1 MYFLDEMALFSSIC
15 WSIFSIVIFIR
26 CEIIN
31 FCGKNKG
38 KYGVF
43 CLCVKKYR
51 ISVIFYYELLL
62 CYAYLCGNN
71 RLKAIKLNNMKTK
84 LLASMLV
91 FGAMNASAQLTVYHN
106 GNVNIGSEQPTS
118 NVSLSVGNV
127 AYRDTAYHVSLGLHN
142 PASGCYNIGGEGVAY
157 SPTMRNTGRAFGLR
171 GVAGNCTSGYNFGVL
186 GALQGSQEGAAIFGT
201 TSGKTLGL
209 SVDGR
214 YAGYFDGNVKITG
227 SLQGDVVNSADVNAK
242 NTQALRPI
250 NSALDGIASANPFM
264 YIVRT
269 QVPDIGAGMAPDST
283 TQTGTVAPTSD
294 PVVPFGKSYYALDV
308 NAVKQSFPA
317 LIIKDAK
324 GNEYV
329 NYTQLVPILVQAI
342 KELKTELDD
351 LKEAVASSGTRKVNA
366 ATNIATNTL
375 DEGWGSISQNTPNPF
390 TGQSTVRVS
399 VPDDASDAYVDIL
412 TLNGASV
419 KRIPV
424 SNGLSEVSLSSFDF
438 VPGTYLY
445 TLVVNGKVTETRR
458 MIVNR

>member
-1 MYFLDEMALFSSIC
+1 
-15 WSIFSIVIFIR
+15 
-26 CEIIN
+26 
-31 FCGKNKG
+31 
-38 KYGVF
+38 
-43 CLCVKKYR
+43 
-51 ISVIFYYELLL
+51 
-62 CYAYLCGNN
+62 
-71 RLKAIKLNNMKTK
+71 MKTK
-84 LLASMLV
+84 LLVSMLV
-91 FGAMNASAQLTVYHN
+91 IGAMNASAQLTVYHN

-127 AYRDTAYHVSLGLHN
+127 AYSDTTYHVSLGLHN

-157 SPTMRNTGRAFGLR
+157 SPTTRNTGRAFGLR

-186 GALQGSQEGAAIFGT
+186 GALQGSQAGAAIFGT

-209 SVDGR
+209 RVDER
-214 YAGYFDGNVKITG
+214 YAGYFDGNVKVTG
-227 SLQGDVVNSADVNAK
+227 SLQGNVVNSAEVNAK
-242 NTQALRPI
+242 STQTLRPI

-269 QVPDIGAGMAPDST
+269 QVPGIGTGVEPDSAT
-283 TQTGTVAPTSD
+283 LTGTVAPTSD
-294 PVVPFGKSYYALDV
+294 PVVSFGKSYYALDV

-317 LIIKDAK
+317 LIIKDAQ

-375 DEGWGSISQNTPNPF
+375 DEGRGSISQNTPNPF

-424 SNGLSEVSLSSFDF
+424 SNGLSEVSLSSFEF
-438 VPGTYLY
+438 APGTYLY
-445 TLVVNGKVTETRR
+445 TLVVNGKVSETRR

>member
-1 MYFLDEMALFSSIC
+1 
-15 WSIFSIVIFIR
+15 
-26 CEIIN
+26 
-31 FCGKNKG
+31 
-38 KYGVF
+38 
-43 CLCVKKYR
+43 
-51 ISVIFYYELLL
+51 
-62 CYAYLCGNN
+62 
-71 RLKAIKLNNMKTK
+71 
-84 LLASMLV
+84 MLV

-127 AYRDTAYHVSLGLHN
+127 AYSDTAYHASLGLHN

-157 SPTMRNTGRAFGLR
+157 SPTTRNTGRAFGLR

-186 GALQGSQEGAAIFGT
+186 GALQGSQAGAAIFGT

-214 YAGYFDGNVKITG
+214 YAGYFDGNVKVTG
-227 SLQGDVVNSADVNAK
+227 SLQGDVVNSADVYAK
-242 NTQALRPI
+242 NTQTLRPI

-269 QVPDIGAGMAPDST
+269 QVPGIGTGVVLDSA
-283 TQTGTVAPTSD
+283 TQTGTVAPISD
-294 PVVPFGKSYYALDV
+294 PVAPFGKSYYALDV

-399 VPDDASDAYVDIL
+399 VPDDASDAYIDIL

-438 VPGTYLY
+438 APGTYLY
-445 TLVVNGKVTETRR
+445 TLVVNGKVSETRR

>member
-1 MYFLDEMALFSSIC
+1 
-15 WSIFSIVIFIR
+15 
-26 CEIIN
+26 
-31 FCGKNKG
+31 
-38 KYGVF
+38 
-43 CLCVKKYR
+43 
-51 ISVIFYYELLL
+51 
-62 CYAYLCGNN
+62 
-71 RLKAIKLNNMKTK
+71 
-84 LLASMLV
+84 MLV
-91 FGAMNASAQLTVYHN
+91 IGAMNASAQLTVYHN

-127 AYRDTAYHVSLGLHN
+127 AYSDTAYHVSLGLHN
-142 PASGCYNIGGEGVAY
+142 PASGCYNIGGEGVVY

-214 YAGYFDGNVKITG
+214 YAGYFDGNVKVTG

-242 NTQALRPI
+242 NTQTLRPI

-269 QVPDIGAGMAPDST
+269 QVPDIGTGIVLDSA
-283 TQTGTVAPTSD
+283 TQTGTVAPISD
-294 PVVPFGKSYYALDV
+294 PVAPFGKSYYALDV

-317 LIIKDAK
+317 LIIKDAQ

-399 VPDDASDAYVDIL
+399 VPDDASDAYIDIL

-438 VPGTYLY
+438 APGTYLY
-445 TLVVNGKVTETRR
+445 TLVVNGKVSETRR
-458 MIVNR
+458 MVVSR

>member
-1 MYFLDEMALFSSIC
+1 
-15 WSIFSIVIFIR
+15 
-26 CEIIN
+26 
-31 FCGKNKG
+31 
-38 KYGVF
+38 
-43 CLCVKKYR
+43 
-51 ISVIFYYELLL
+51 
-62 CYAYLCGNN
+62 
-71 RLKAIKLNNMKTK
+71 
-84 LLASMLV
+84 MLV

-127 AYRDTAYHVSLGLHN
+127 AYSDTTYHVSLGLHN

-157 SPTMRNTGRAFGLR
+157 SPTTRNTGRAFGLR

-186 GALQGSQEGAAIFGT
+186 GALQGSQAGAAIFGT

-209 SVDGR
+209 RVDER
-214 YAGYFDGNVKITG
+214 YAGYFDGNVKVTG
-227 SLQGDVVNSADVNAK
+227 SLQGNVVNSAEVNAK
-242 NTQALRPI
+242 STQTLRPI

-269 QVPDIGAGMAPDST
+269 QVPGIGTGVVPDSAT
-283 TQTGTVAPTSD
+283 LTGTVAPTSD
-294 PVVPFGKSYYALDV
+294 PVVSFGKSYYALDV

-317 LIIKDAK
+317 LIIKDAQ

-342 KELKTELDD
+342 TELKTELDD

-375 DEGWGSISQNTPNPF
+375 DEGRGSISQNTPNPF

-399 VPDDASDAYVDIL
+399 VPDDASDAYIDIL

-424 SNGLSEVSLSSFDF
+424 SNGLSEVSLSSFEF
-438 VPGTYLY
+438 APGTYLY
-445 TLVVNGKVTETRR
+445 TLVVNGKVSETRR

>member
-1 MYFLDEMALFSSIC
+1 
-15 WSIFSIVIFIR
+15 
-26 CEIIN
+26 
-31 FCGKNKG
+31 
-38 KYGVF
+38 
-43 CLCVKKYR
+43 
-51 ISVIFYYELLL
+51 
-62 CYAYLCGNN
+62 
-71 RLKAIKLNNMKTK
+71 
-84 LLASMLV
+84 MLV

-127 AYRDTAYHVSLGLHN
+127 AYSDTAYHVSLGLHN

-157 SPTMRNTGRAFGLR
+157 SPTTRNTGRAFGLR

-186 GALQGSQEGAAIFGT
+186 GALQGSQAGAAIFGT

-209 SVDGR
+209 RVDER
-214 YAGYFDGNVKITG
+214 YAGYFDGNVKVTG
-227 SLQGDVVNSADVNAK
+227 SLQGNVVNSAEVNAK
-242 NTQALRPI
+242 STQTLRPI

-269 QVPDIGAGMAPDST
+269 QVPGIGTGVVPDSAT
-283 TQTGTVAPTSD
+283 LTGTVAPTSD
-294 PVVPFGKSYYALDV
+294 PVVSFGKSYYALDV

-317 LIIKDAK
+317 LIIKDAQ

-438 VPGTYLY
+438 APGTYLY
-445 TLVVNGKVTETRR
+445 TLVVNGKVSGTRR

>member
-1 MYFLDEMALFSSIC
+1 
-15 WSIFSIVIFIR
+15 
-26 CEIIN
+26 
-31 FCGKNKG
+31 
-38 KYGVF
+38 
-43 CLCVKKYR
+43 
-51 ISVIFYYELLL
+51 
-62 CYAYLCGNN
+62 
-71 RLKAIKLNNMKTK
+71 
-84 LLASMLV
+84 MLV

-127 AYRDTAYHVSLGLHN
+127 AYSDTTYHVSLGLHN

-157 SPTMRNTGRAFGLR
+157 SPTTRNTGRAFGLR

-186 GALQGSQEGAAIFGT
+186 GALQGSQAGAAIFGT

-209 SVDGR
+209 RVDER
-214 YAGYFDGNVKITG
+214 YAGYFDGNVKVTG
-227 SLQGDVVNSADVNAK
+227 SLQGNVVNSAEVNAK
-242 NTQALRPI
+242 NTQTLRPI

-264 YIVRT
+264 YIENA
-269 QVPDIGAGMAPDST
+269 QVPGSGIGSVPDS
-283 TQTGTVAPTSD
+283 TQTGTVAPISNPITS
-294 PVVPFGKSYYALDV
+294 FGKSYYALDV
-308 NAVKQSFPA
+308 NAVKQRFPA
-317 LIIKDAK
+317 LIIKDAQ

-342 KELKTELDD
+342 TELKTELDD

-375 DEGWGSISQNTPNPF
+375 DEGRGSISQNTPNPF

-438 VPGTYLY
+438 APGTYLY

>member
-1 MYFLDEMALFSSIC
+1 
-15 WSIFSIVIFIR
+15 
-26 CEIIN
+26 
-31 FCGKNKG
+31 
-38 KYGVF
+38 
-43 CLCVKKYR
+43 
-51 ISVIFYYELLL
+51 
-62 CYAYLCGNN
+62 
-71 RLKAIKLNNMKTK
+71 MKTK
-84 LLASMLV
+84 LLVSMLV

-127 AYRDTAYHVSLGLHN
+127 AYSDTTYHVSLGLHN

-157 SPTMRNTGRAFGLR
+157 SPTTRNTGRAFGLR

-186 GALQGSQEGAAIFGT
+186 GALQGSQAGAAVFGT

-209 SVDGR
+209 RVDGR
-214 YAGYFDGNVKITG
+214 YAGYFDGNVKVTG
-227 SLQGDVVNSADVNAK
+227 SLQGNVVNSAEVNAK
-242 NTQALRPI
+242 STQTLRPI

-269 QVPDIGAGMAPDST
+269 QVPGIGTGVVPDSAT
-283 TQTGTVAPTSD
+283 LTGTVAPTSD
-294 PVVPFGKSYYALDV
+294 PVVSFGKSYYALDV

-317 LIIKDAK
+317 LIIKDAQ

-351 LKEAVASSGTRKVNA
+351 LKETVASSGTRKVNA

-399 VPDDASDAYVDIL
+399 VPDDASDAYIDIL

-424 SNGLSEVSLSSFDF
+424 SNGLSEVSLSSFEF
-438 VPGTYLY
+438 APGTYLY
-445 TLVVNGKVTETRR
+445 TLVVNGKVSETRR

>member
-1 MYFLDEMALFSSIC
+1 
-15 WSIFSIVIFIR
+15 
-26 CEIIN
+26 
-31 FCGKNKG
+31 
-38 KYGVF
+38 
-43 CLCVKKYR
+43 
-51 ISVIFYYELLL
+51 
-62 CYAYLCGNN
+62 
-71 RLKAIKLNNMKTK
+71 
-84 LLASMLV
+84 MLV

-127 AYRDTAYHVSLGLHN
+127 AYSDTTYHVSLGLHN

-157 SPTMRNTGRAFGLR
+157 SPTTRNTGRAFGLR

-186 GALQGSQEGAAIFGT
+186 GALQGSQAGAAIFGT

-209 SVDGR
+209 RVDER
-214 YAGYFDGNVKITG
+214 YAGYFDGNVKVTG
-227 SLQGDVVNSADVNAK
+227 SLQGNVVNSAEVNAK
-242 NTQALRPI
+242 STQTLRPI

-269 QVPDIGAGMAPDST
+269 QVPDIGTGVVPDSAT
-283 TQTGTVAPTSD
+283 LTGTVAPTSD
-294 PVVPFGKSYYALDV
+294 PVVSFGKSYYALDV

-317 LIIKDAK
+317 LIIKDAQ

-351 LKEAVASSGTRKVNA
+351 LKETVASSGTRKVNA

-399 VPDDASDAYVDIL
+399 VPDDASDAYIDIL

-424 SNGLSEVSLSSFDF
+424 SNGLSEVSLSSFEF
-438 VPGTYLY
+438 APGTYLY
-445 TLVVNGKVTETRR
+445 TLVVNGKVSETRR

>member
-1 MYFLDEMALFSSIC
+1 
-15 WSIFSIVIFIR
+15 
-26 CEIIN
+26 
-31 FCGKNKG
+31 
-38 KYGVF
+38 
-43 CLCVKKYR
+43 
-51 ISVIFYYELLL
+51 
-62 CYAYLCGNN
+62 
-71 RLKAIKLNNMKTK
+71 MKTK

-127 AYRDTAYHVSLGLHN
+127 AYSDTAYHVSLGLHN

-157 SPTMRNTGRAFGLR
+157 SPTTRNTGRAFGLR

-214 YAGYFDGNVKITG
+214 YAGYFDGNVKVTG
-227 SLQGDVVNSADVNAK
+227 SLQGNVVNSADVNAK
-242 NTQALRPI
+242 NTQTLRPI

-294 PVVPFGKSYYALDV
+294 PFVPFGESYYVLDV

-351 LKEAVASSGTRKVNA
+351 LKETVASSGTRKVNA

-438 VPGTYLY
+438 APGTYLY
-445 TLVVNGKVTETRR
+445 TLVVNGKVSETRR

>member
-1 MYFLDEMALFSSIC
+1 
-15 WSIFSIVIFIR
+15 
-26 CEIIN
+26 
-31 FCGKNKG
+31 
-38 KYGVF
+38 
-43 CLCVKKYR
+43 
-51 ISVIFYYELLL
+51 
-62 CYAYLCGNN
+62 
-71 RLKAIKLNNMKTK
+71 
-84 LLASMLV
+84 MLV
-91 FGAMNASAQLTVYHN
+91 IGAMNASAQLTVYHN

-127 AYRDTAYHVSLGLHN
+127 AYSDTTYHVSLGLHN

-157 SPTMRNTGRAFGLR
+157 SPTTRNTGRAFGLR

-186 GALQGSQEGAAIFGT
+186 GALQGSQAGAAIFGT

-209 SVDGR
+209 RVDER
-214 YAGYFDGNVKITG
+214 YAGYFDGNVKVTG
-227 SLQGDVVNSADVNAK
+227 SLQGNVVNSAEVNAK
-242 NTQALRPI
+242 STQTLRPI

-269 QVPDIGAGMAPDST
+269 QVPGIGTGVVPDSAT
-283 TQTGTVAPTSD
+283 LTGTVAPTSD
-294 PVVPFGKSYYALDV
+294 PVVSFGKSYYALDV

-412 TLNGASV
+412 TLNGASL

-424 SNGLSEVSLSSFDF
+424 SNGLSEVSLSSFEF
-438 VPGTYLY
+438 APGTYLY
-445 TLVVNGKVTETRR
+445 TLVVNGKVSETRR

>member
-1 MYFLDEMALFSSIC
+1 
-15 WSIFSIVIFIR
+15 
-26 CEIIN
+26 
-31 FCGKNKG
+31 
-38 KYGVF
+38 
-43 CLCVKKYR
+43 
-51 ISVIFYYELLL
+51 
-62 CYAYLCGNN
+62 
-71 RLKAIKLNNMKTK
+71 
-84 LLASMLV
+84 MLV
-91 FGAMNASAQLTVYHN
+91 IGAMNASAQLTVYHN

-127 AYRDTAYHVSLGLHN
+127 AYSDTTYHVSLGLHN

-157 SPTMRNTGRAFGLR
+157 SPTTRNTGRAFGLR

-186 GALQGSQEGAAIFGT
+186 GALQGSQAGAAIFGT

-209 SVDGR
+209 RVDER
-214 YAGYFDGNVKITG
+214 YAGYFDGNVKVTG
-227 SLQGDVVNSADVNAK
+227 SLQGNVVNSAEVNAK
-242 NTQALRPI
+242 STQTLRPI

-269 QVPDIGAGMAPDST
+269 QVPGIGTGVVPDSAT
-283 TQTGTVAPTSD
+283 LTGTVAPTSD
-294 PVVPFGKSYYALDV
+294 PVVSFGKSYYALDV

-317 LIIKDAK
+317 LIIKDAQ

-412 TLNGASV
+412 TLNGASL

-424 SNGLSEVSLSSFDF
+424 SNGLSEVSLSSFEF
-438 VPGTYLY
+438 APGTYLY
-445 TLVVNGKVTETRR
+445 TLVVNGKVSETRR
-458 MIVNR
+458 MVVSR

>member
-1 MYFLDEMALFSSIC
+1 
-15 WSIFSIVIFIR
+15 
-26 CEIIN
+26 
-31 FCGKNKG
+31 
-38 KYGVF
+38 
-43 CLCVKKYR
+43 
-51 ISVIFYYELLL
+51 
-62 CYAYLCGNN
+62 
-71 RLKAIKLNNMKTK
+71 MKTK
-84 LLASMLV
+84 LLVSMLV
-91 FGAMNASAQLTVYHN
+91 IGAMNASAQLTVYHN

-127 AYRDTAYHVSLGLHN
+127 AYSDTTYHVSLGLHN

-157 SPTMRNTGRAFGLR
+157 SPTTRNTGRAFGLR

-186 GALQGSQEGAAIFGT
+186 GALQGSQAGAAIFGT

-209 SVDGR
+209 RVDER
-214 YAGYFDGNVKITG
+214 YAGYFDGNVKVTG
-227 SLQGDVVNSADVNAK
+227 SLQGNVVNSAEVNAK
-242 NTQALRPI
+242 STQTLRPI

-269 QVPDIGAGMAPDST
+269 QVPGIGTGVVPDSAT
-283 TQTGTVAPTSD
+283 LTGTVAPTSD
-294 PVVPFGKSYYALDV
+294 PVVSFGKSYYALDV

-317 LIIKDAK
+317 LIIEDAK

-351 LKEAVASSGTRKVNA
+351 LKEAVAASGTRKVNA

-399 VPDDASDAYVDIL
+399 VPDDASDAYIDIL

-438 VPGTYLY
+438 APGTYLY
-445 TLVVNGKVTETRR
+445 TLVVNGKVSETRR

>member
-1 MYFLDEMALFSSIC
+1 
-15 WSIFSIVIFIR
+15 
-26 CEIIN
+26 
-31 FCGKNKG
+31 
-38 KYGVF
+38 
-43 CLCVKKYR
+43 
-51 ISVIFYYELLL
+51 
-62 CYAYLCGNN
+62 
-71 RLKAIKLNNMKTK
+71 
-84 LLASMLV
+84 MLV

-127 AYRDTAYHVSLGLHN
+127 AYSDTAYHVSLGLHN

-399 VPDDASDAYVDIL
+399 VPDDASDAYIDIL

-438 VPGTYLY
+438 APGTYLY
-445 TLVVNGKVTETRR
+445 TLVVNGKVSETRR

>member
-1 MYFLDEMALFSSIC
+1 
-15 WSIFSIVIFIR
+15 
-26 CEIIN
+26 
-31 FCGKNKG
+31 
-38 KYGVF
+38 
-43 CLCVKKYR
+43 
-51 ISVIFYYELLL
+51 
-62 CYAYLCGNN
+62 
-71 RLKAIKLNNMKTK
+71 
-84 LLASMLV
+84 MLV
-91 FGAMNASAQLTVYHN
+91 IGAMNASAQLTVYHN

-127 AYRDTAYHVSLGLHN
+127 AYSDTAYHVSLGLHN

-157 SPTMRNTGRAFGLR
+157 SPTTRNTGRAFGLR

-186 GALQGSQEGAAIFGT
+186 GALQGSQAGAAIFGT

-209 SVDGR
+209 RVDER
-214 YAGYFDGNVKITG
+214 YAGYFDGNVKVTG
-227 SLQGDVVNSADVNAK
+227 SLQGNVVNSAEVNAK
-242 NTQALRPI
+242 STQTLRPI

-269 QVPDIGAGMAPDST
+269 QVPGIGGGMVPDSAT
-283 TQTGTVAPTSD
+283 LTGTVAPISD

-342 KELKTELDD
+342 KELKAELDD

-375 DEGWGSISQNTPNPF
+375 DEGRGSISQNTPNPF

-438 VPGTYLY
+438 APGTYLY
-445 TLVVNGKVTETRR
+445 TLVVNGKVSETRR
-458 MIVNR
+458 MVVNR

>member
-1 MYFLDEMALFSSIC
+1 
-15 WSIFSIVIFIR
+15 
-26 CEIIN
+26 
-31 FCGKNKG
+31 
-38 KYGVF
+38 
-43 CLCVKKYR
+43 
-51 ISVIFYYELLL
+51 
-62 CYAYLCGNN
+62 
-71 RLKAIKLNNMKTK
+71 
-84 LLASMLV
+84 MLV

-127 AYRDTAYHVSLGLHN
+127 AYSDTAYHVSLGLHN

-157 SPTMRNTGRAFGLR
+157 SPTTRNTGRAFGLR

-186 GALQGSQEGAAIFGT
+186 GALQGSQAGAAIFGT

-214 YAGYFDGNVKITG
+214 YAGYFDGNVKVTG

-242 NTQALRPI
+242 NTQTLRPI

-269 QVPDIGAGMAPDST
+269 QVPGIGTGIVLDSA
-283 TQTGTVAPTSD
+283 TQTGTVAPISD
-294 PVVPFGKSYYALDV
+294 PVAPFGKSYYALDV

-317 LIIKDAK
+317 LIIKDAQ

-351 LKEAVASSGTRKVNA
+351 LKETVASSGTRKVNA

-424 SNGLSEVSLSSFDF
+424 SNGLSEVSLSSFEF
-438 VPGTYLY
+438 APGTYLY
-445 TLVVNGKVTETRR
+445 TLVVNGKVSETRR

>member
-1 MYFLDEMALFSSIC
+1 
-15 WSIFSIVIFIR
+15 
-26 CEIIN
+26 
-31 FCGKNKG
+31 
-38 KYGVF
+38 
-43 CLCVKKYR
+43 
-51 ISVIFYYELLL
+51 
-62 CYAYLCGNN
+62 
-71 RLKAIKLNNMKTK
+71 
-84 LLASMLV
+84 MLV

-127 AYRDTAYHVSLGLHN
+127 VYSDTTYHVSLGLHN

-375 DEGWGSISQNTPNPF
+375 DEGRGSISQNSPNPF

-424 SNGLSEVSLSSFDF
+424 SNGLSEVSLSSFEF
-438 VPGTYLY
+438 APGTYLY
-445 TLVVNGKVTETRR
+445 TLVVNGKVSETRR

>member
-1 MYFLDEMALFSSIC
+1 
-15 WSIFSIVIFIR
+15 
-26 CEIIN
+26 
-31 FCGKNKG
+31 
-38 KYGVF
+38 
-43 CLCVKKYR
+43 
-51 ISVIFYYELLL
+51 
-62 CYAYLCGNN
+62 
-71 RLKAIKLNNMKTK
+71 MKTK
-84 LLASMLV
+84 LLVSMLV

-118 NVSLSVGNV
+118 NVCLSVGNV
-127 AYRDTAYHVSLGLHN
+127 AYSDTTYHVSLGLHN

-157 SPTMRNTGRAFGLR
+157 SPTTRNTGRAFGLR

-214 YAGYFDGNVKITG
+214 YAGYFDGNVKVTG

-242 NTQALRPI
+242 NTQTLRPI

-269 QVPDIGAGMAPDST
+269 QVPGIGTGIVLDSA
-283 TQTGTVAPTSD
+283 TQTGTVAPISD
-294 PVVPFGKSYYALDV
+294 PVAPFGKSYYALDV

-317 LIIKDAK
+317 LIIKDAQ

-424 SNGLSEVSLSSFDF
+424 SNGLSEVSLSSFEF
-438 VPGTYLY
+438 APGTYLY
-445 TLVVNGKVTETRR
+445 TLVVNGKVSETRR
-458 MIVNR
+458 MVVSR

>member
-1 MYFLDEMALFSSIC
+1 
-15 WSIFSIVIFIR
+15 
-26 CEIIN
+26 
-31 FCGKNKG
+31 
-38 KYGVF
+38 
-43 CLCVKKYR
+43 
-51 ISVIFYYELLL
+51 
-62 CYAYLCGNN
+62 
-71 RLKAIKLNNMKTK
+71 MKTK

-127 AYRDTAYHVSLGLHN
+127 AYSDTTYHVSLGLHN

-157 SPTMRNTGRAFGLR
+157 SPTTRNTGRAFGLR

-214 YAGYFDGNVKITG
+214 YAGYFDGNVKVTG

-242 NTQALRPI
+242 NTQTLRPI

-269 QVPDIGAGMAPDST
+269 QVPDIGTGIVLDSA
-283 TQTGTVAPTSD
+283 TQTGTVAPISD
-294 PVVPFGKSYYALDV
+294 PVAPFGKSYYALDV

-317 LIIKDAK
+317 LIIKDAQ

-438 VPGTYLY
+438 APGTYLY
-445 TLVVNGKVTETRR
+445 TLVVNGKVSETRR

>member
-1 MYFLDEMALFSSIC
+1 
-15 WSIFSIVIFIR
+15 
-26 CEIIN
+26 
-31 FCGKNKG
+31 
-38 KYGVF
+38 
-43 CLCVKKYR
+43 
-51 ISVIFYYELLL
+51 
-62 CYAYLCGNN
+62 
-71 RLKAIKLNNMKTK
+71 
-84 LLASMLV
+84 MLV
-91 FGAMNASAQLTVYHN
+91 IGAMNASAQLTVYHN

-127 AYRDTAYHVSLGLHN
+127 AYSDTAYHVSLGLHN
-142 PASGCYNIGGEGVAY
+142 PASGCYNIGGEGVVY

-214 YAGYFDGNVKITG
+214 YAGYFDGNVKVTG
-227 SLQGDVVNSADVNAK
+227 SLQGNVVNSADVNAK
-242 NTQALRPI
+242 NTQTLRPI

-269 QVPDIGAGMAPDST
+269 QVPGIGTGIVLDT
-283 TQTGTVAPTSD
+283 ITQTGTVAPTSD
-294 PVVPFGKSYYALDV
+294 PVALFGKSYYALDV

-317 LIIKDAK
+317 LIIKDAQ

-390 TGQSTVRVS
+390 TGQSIVRVS
-399 VPDDASDAYVDIL
+399 VPDDASDAYIDIL

-424 SNGLSEVSLSSFDF
+424 SNGLSEVSLSSFEF
-438 VPGTYLY
+438 APGTYLY
-445 TLVVNGKVTETRR
+445 TLVVNGKVSETRR
-458 MIVNR
+458 MVVSR

>member
-1 MYFLDEMALFSSIC
+1 
-15 WSIFSIVIFIR
+15 
-26 CEIIN
+26 
-31 FCGKNKG
+31 
-38 KYGVF
+38 
-43 CLCVKKYR
+43 
-51 ISVIFYYELLL
+51 
-62 CYAYLCGNN
+62 
-71 RLKAIKLNNMKTK
+71 MKTK
-84 LLASMLV
+84 FLVSMLV

-127 AYRDTAYHVSLGLHN
+127 AYSDTAYHVSLGLHN

-157 SPTMRNTGRAFGLR
+157 SPTTRNTGRAFGLR

-186 GALQGSQEGAAIFGT
+186 GALQGSQAGAAVFGT

-214 YAGYFDGNVKITG
+214 YAGYFDGNVKVTG

-242 NTQALRPI
+242 NTQTLRPI

-269 QVPDIGAGMAPDST
+269 QVPGIGTGVVLDSA
-283 TQTGTVAPTSD
+283 TQTGTVAPISD
-294 PVVPFGKSYYALDV
+294 PVVPFCKSYYALDV

-317 LIIKDAK
+317 LIIKDAQ

-342 KELKTELDD
+342 RELKTELDD
-351 LKEAVASSGTRKVNA
+351 LKEAVAASGTRKVNA

-375 DEGWGSISQNTPNPF
+375 DEGWGSISQNSPNPF

-424 SNGLSEVSLSSFDF
+424 SNGLSEVSLSSFEF
-438 VPGTYLY
+438 APGTYLY
-445 TLVVNGKVTETRR
+445 TLVVNGKVSETRR
-458 MIVNR
+458 MVVSR

>member
-1 MYFLDEMALFSSIC
+1 
-15 WSIFSIVIFIR
+15 
-26 CEIIN
+26 
-31 FCGKNKG
+31 
-38 KYGVF
+38 
-43 CLCVKKYR
+43 
-51 ISVIFYYELLL
+51 
-62 CYAYLCGNN
+62 
-71 RLKAIKLNNMKTK
+71 MKTK
-84 LLASMLV
+84 LLVSMLV
-91 FGAMNASAQLTVYHN
+91 IGAMNASAQLTVYHN

-127 AYRDTAYHVSLGLHN
+127 AYSDTTYHVSLGLHN

-157 SPTMRNTGRAFGLR
+157 SPTTRNTGRAFGLR

-186 GALQGSQEGAAIFGT
+186 GALQGSQAGAAIFGT

-209 SVDGR
+209 RVDER
-214 YAGYFDGNVKITG
+214 YAGYFDGNVKVTG
-227 SLQGDVVNSADVNAK
+227 SLQGNVVNSAEVNAK
-242 NTQALRPI
+242 STQTLRPI

-269 QVPDIGAGMAPDST
+269 QVPGIGTGVVPDSAT
-283 TQTGTVAPTSD
+283 LTGTVAPTSD
-294 PVVPFGKSYYALDV
+294 PVVSFGKSYYALDV

-317 LIIKDAK
+317 LIIKDAQ

-351 LKEAVASSGTRKVNA
+351 LKEAVAASGTRKVNA

-399 VPDDASDAYVDIL
+399 VPDDASDAYIDIL

-438 VPGTYLY
+438 APGTYLY
-445 TLVVNGKVTETRR
+445 TLVVNGKVSETRR

>member
-1 MYFLDEMALFSSIC
+1 
-15 WSIFSIVIFIR
+15 
-26 CEIIN
+26 
-31 FCGKNKG
+31 
-38 KYGVF
+38 
-43 CLCVKKYR
+43 
-51 ISVIFYYELLL
+51 
-62 CYAYLCGNN
+62 
-71 RLKAIKLNNMKTK
+71 MKTK

-127 AYRDTAYHVSLGLHN
+127 AYSDTTYHVSLGLHN

-157 SPTMRNTGRAFGLR
+157 SPTTRNTGRAFGLR

-186 GALQGSQEGAAIFGT
+186 GALQGSQAGAAIFGT

-209 SVDGR
+209 RVDER
-214 YAGYFDGNVKITG
+214 YAGYFDGNVKVTG
-227 SLQGDVVNSADVNAK
+227 SLQGNVVNSAEVNAK
-242 NTQALRPI
+242 NTQTLRPI

-269 QVPDIGAGMAPDST
+269 QVPGIGTGVVPDSAT
-283 TQTGTVAPTSD
+283 LTGTVAPTSD
-294 PVVPFGKSYYALDV
+294 PVVSFGKSYYALDV

-317 LIIKDAK
+317 LIIKDAQ

-351 LKEAVASSGTRKVNA
+351 LKETVASSGTRKVNA

-424 SNGLSEVSLSSFDF
+424 SNGLSEVSLSSFEF
-438 VPGTYLY
+438 APGTYLY
-445 TLVVNGKVTETRR
+445 TLVVNGKVSETRR

>member
-1 MYFLDEMALFSSIC
+1 MVYFVCALKST
-15 WSIFSIVIFIR
+15 
-26 CEIIN
+26 
-31 FCGKNKG
+31 
-38 KYGVF
+38 VF
-43 CLCVKKYR
+43 PL
-51 ISVIFYYELLL
+51 FFFYELLL

-71 RLKAIKLNNMKTK
+71 RLKAIKFTNMKTK

-127 AYRDTAYHVSLGLHN
+127 AYSDTTYHVSLGLHN

-157 SPTMRNTGRAFGLR
+157 SPTTRNTGRAFGLR

-186 GALQGSQEGAAIFGT
+186 GALQGSQGGAAVFGT

-209 SVDGR
+209 RVDGR
-214 YAGYFDGNVKITG
+214 YAGYFDGNVKVTG
-227 SLQGDVVNSADVNAK
+227 LLQGNVVNSAEVNAK
-242 NTQALRPI
+242 NTQTLRPI
-250 NSALDGIASANPFM
+250 NSALDGITSANPFM
-264 YIVRT
+264 YIENA
-269 QVPDIGAGMAPDST
+269 QVPGSGIGSVPDS
-283 TQTGTVAPTSD
+283 TQTGTVAPISD
-294 PVVPFGKSYYALDV
+294 PFVPFGKSCYALDV

-317 LIIKDAK
+317 LIIEDAQ

-375 DEGWGSISQNTPNPF
+375 DEGRGSISQNTPNPF

-424 SNGLSEVSLSSFDF
+424 SNGLSEVSLSSFEF
-438 VPGTYLY
+438 APGTYLY
-445 TLVVNGKVTETRR
+445 TLVVNGKVSETRR
-458 MIVNR
+458 MVVSR

>member
-1 MYFLDEMALFSSIC
+1 
-15 WSIFSIVIFIR
+15 
-26 CEIIN
+26 
-31 FCGKNKG
+31 
-38 KYGVF
+38 
-43 CLCVKKYR
+43 
-51 ISVIFYYELLL
+51 
-62 CYAYLCGNN
+62 
-71 RLKAIKLNNMKTK
+71 
-84 LLASMLV
+84 MLV
-91 FGAMNASAQLTVYHN
+91 IGAMNASAQLTVYHN

-127 AYRDTAYHVSLGLHN
+127 AYCDTAYHVSLGLHN

-209 SVDGR
+209 RVDGR
-214 YAGYFDGNVKITG
+214 YAGYFDGNVKVTG
-227 SLQGDVVNSADVNAK
+227 SLQGNVVNSADVNAK
-242 NTQALRPI
+242 NTQTLRPI

-264 YIVRT
+264 YIVRI

-283 TQTGTVAPTSD
+283 TLTGTVAPISD

-317 LIIKDAK
+317 LIIEDAQ

-342 KELKTELDD
+342 TELKTELDD
-351 LKEAVASSGTRKVNA
+351 LKETVAASGTRKVNA

-424 SNGLSEVSLSSFDF
+424 SNGLSEVSLSSFEF
-438 VPGTYLY
+438 APGTYLY
-445 TLVVNGKVTETRR
+445 TLVVNGKVSETRR

>member
-1 MYFLDEMALFSSIC
+1 
-15 WSIFSIVIFIR
+15 
-26 CEIIN
+26 
-31 FCGKNKG
+31 
-38 KYGVF
+38 
-43 CLCVKKYR
+43 
-51 ISVIFYYELLL
+51 
-62 CYAYLCGNN
+62 
-71 RLKAIKLNNMKTK
+71 
-84 LLASMLV
+84 MLV

-127 AYRDTAYHVSLGLHN
+127 AYSDTTYHVSLGLHN

-157 SPTMRNTGRAFGLR
+157 SPTTRNTGRAFGLR

-186 GALQGSQEGAAIFGT
+186 GALQGSQAGAAIFGT

-214 YAGYFDGNVKITG
+214 YAGYFDGNVKVTG

-242 NTQALRPI
+242 NTQTLRPI

-269 QVPDIGAGMAPDST
+269 QVPGIGTGIVLDSA
-283 TQTGTVAPTSD
+283 TQTGTVAPISD
-294 PVVPFGKSYYALDV
+294 PVAPFGKSYYALDV

-317 LIIKDAK
+317 LIIKDAQ

-342 KELKTELDD
+342 TELKTELDD
-351 LKEAVASSGTRKVNA
+351 LKEAVAASGTRKVNA

-438 VPGTYLY
+438 APGTYLY
-445 TLVVNGKVTETRR
+445 TLVVNGKVSETRR

>member
-1 MYFLDEMALFSSIC
+1 
-15 WSIFSIVIFIR
+15 
-26 CEIIN
+26 
-31 FCGKNKG
+31 
-38 KYGVF
+38 
-43 CLCVKKYR
+43 
-51 ISVIFYYELLL
+51 
-62 CYAYLCGNN
+62 
-71 RLKAIKLNNMKTK
+71 
-84 LLASMLV
+84 MLV

-127 AYRDTAYHVSLGLHN
+127 AYSDTAYHVSLGLHN

-186 GALQGSQEGAAIFGT
+186 GALQGSQAGAAIFGT

-214 YAGYFDGNVKITG
+214 YAGYFDGNVKVTG

-242 NTQALRPI
+242 NTQTLRPI

-269 QVPDIGAGMAPDST
+269 QVPGIGTGIVLDSA
-283 TQTGTVAPTSD
+283 TQTGTVAPISD
-294 PVVPFGKSYYALDV
+294 PVAPFGKSYYALDV

-317 LIIKDAK
+317 LIIKDAQ

-351 LKEAVASSGTRKVNA
+351 LKEAVAASGTRKVNA

-375 DEGWGSISQNTPNPF
+375 DEGRGSISQNTPNPF

-438 VPGTYLY
+438 APGTYLY
-445 TLVVNGKVTETRR
+445 TLVVNGKVSETRR

>member
-1 MYFLDEMALFSSIC
+1 
-15 WSIFSIVIFIR
+15 
-26 CEIIN
+26 
-31 FCGKNKG
+31 
-38 KYGVF
+38 
-43 CLCVKKYR
+43 
-51 ISVIFYYELLL
+51 
-62 CYAYLCGNN
+62 
-71 RLKAIKLNNMKTK
+71 
-84 LLASMLV
+84 MLV
-91 FGAMNASAQLTVYHN
+91 IGAMNASAQLTVYHN

-127 AYRDTAYHVSLGLHN
+127 AYSDTTYHVSLGLHN

-157 SPTMRNTGRAFGLR
+157 SPTTRNTGRAFGLR

-186 GALQGSQEGAAIFGT
+186 GALQGSQAGAAIFGT

-209 SVDGR
+209 RVDER
-214 YAGYFDGNVKITG
+214 YAGYFDGNVKVTG
-227 SLQGDVVNSADVNAK
+227 SLQGNVVNSAEVNAK
-242 NTQALRPI
+242 STQTLRPI

-269 QVPDIGAGMAPDST
+269 QVPGIGTGVEPDSAT
-283 TQTGTVAPTSD
+283 LTGTVAPTSD
-294 PVVPFGKSYYALDV
+294 PVVSFGKSYYALDV

-317 LIIKDAK
+317 LIIKDAQ

-375 DEGWGSISQNTPNPF
+375 DEGRGSISQNTPNPF

-424 SNGLSEVSLSSFDF
+424 SNGLSEVSLSSFEF
-438 VPGTYLY
+438 APGTYLY
-445 TLVVNGKVTETRR
+445 TLVVNGKVSETRR

>member
-1 MYFLDEMALFSSIC
+1 
-15 WSIFSIVIFIR
+15 
-26 CEIIN
+26 
-31 FCGKNKG
+31 
-38 KYGVF
+38 
-43 CLCVKKYR
+43 
-51 ISVIFYYELLL
+51 
-62 CYAYLCGNN
+62 
-71 RLKAIKLNNMKTK
+71 MKTK
-84 LLASMLV
+84 LLVSMLV

-127 AYRDTAYHVSLGLHN
+127 AYSDTTYHVSLGLHN

-157 SPTMRNTGRAFGLR
+157 SPTTRNTGRAFGLR

-186 GALQGSQEGAAIFGT
+186 GALQGSQAGAAIFGT

-209 SVDGR
+209 RVDER
-214 YAGYFDGNVKITG
+214 YAGYFDGNVKVTG
-227 SLQGDVVNSADVNAK
+227 SLQGNVVNSAEVNAK
-242 NTQALRPI
+242 STQTLRPI

-269 QVPDIGAGMAPDST
+269 QVPGIGTGVVPDSAT
-283 TQTGTVAPTSD
+283 LTGTVAPTSD
-294 PVVPFGKSYYALDV
+294 PVVSFGKSYYALDV

-317 LIIKDAK
+317 LIIKDAQ

-375 DEGWGSISQNTPNPF
+375 DEGRGSISQNTPNPF

-438 VPGTYLY
+438 APGTYLY

>member
-1 MYFLDEMALFSSIC
+1 
-15 WSIFSIVIFIR
+15 
-26 CEIIN
+26 
-31 FCGKNKG
+31 
-38 KYGVF
+38 
-43 CLCVKKYR
+43 
-51 ISVIFYYELLL
+51 
-62 CYAYLCGNN
+62 
-71 RLKAIKLNNMKTK
+71 
-84 LLASMLV
+84 MLV

-127 AYRDTAYHVSLGLHN
+127 AYSDTAYHVSLGLHN

-157 SPTMRNTGRAFGLR
+157 SPTTRNTGRAFGLR

-186 GALQGSQEGAAIFGT
+186 GALQGSQAGAAIFGT

-209 SVDGR
+209 RVDGR
-214 YAGYFDGNVKITG
+214 YAGYFDGNVKVTG
-227 SLQGDVVNSADVNAK
+227 SLQGNVVNSAEVNAK
-242 NTQALRPI
+242 STQTLRPI

-269 QVPDIGAGMAPDST
+269 QVPGIGTGVVPDSAT
-283 TQTGTVAPTSD
+283 LTGTVAPTSD
-294 PVVPFGKSYYALDV
+294 PVVSFGKSYYALDV

-317 LIIKDAK
+317 LIIKDAQ

-351 LKEAVASSGTRKVNA
+351 LKETVASSGTRKVNA

-399 VPDDASDAYVDIL
+399 VPDDASDAYIDIL

-424 SNGLSEVSLSSFDF
+424 SNGLSEVSLSSFEF
-438 VPGTYLY
+438 APGTYLY
-445 TLVVNGKVTETRR
+445 TLVVNGKVSETRR

>member
-1 MYFLDEMALFSSIC
+1 
-15 WSIFSIVIFIR
+15 
-26 CEIIN
+26 
-31 FCGKNKG
+31 
-38 KYGVF
+38 
-43 CLCVKKYR
+43 
-51 ISVIFYYELLL
+51 
-62 CYAYLCGNN
+62 
-71 RLKAIKLNNMKTK
+71 
-84 LLASMLV
+84 MLV

>member
-1 MYFLDEMALFSSIC
+1 
-15 WSIFSIVIFIR
+15 
-26 CEIIN
+26 
-31 FCGKNKG
+31 
-38 KYGVF
+38 
-43 CLCVKKYR
+43 
-51 ISVIFYYELLL
+51 
-62 CYAYLCGNN
+62 
-71 RLKAIKLNNMKTK
+71 
-84 LLASMLV
+84 MLV

-127 AYRDTAYHVSLGLHN
+127 AYSDTTYHVSLGLHN

-157 SPTMRNTGRAFGLR
+157 SPTTRNTGRAFGLR

-186 GALQGSQEGAAIFGT
+186 GALQGSQAGAAVFGT

-214 YAGYFDGNVKITG
+214 YAGYFDGNVKVTG
-227 SLQGDVVNSADVNAK
+227 SLQGNVVNSADVYAK
-242 NTQALRPI
+242 NTQTLRPI

-269 QVPDIGAGMAPDST
+269 QVPGIGTGVVPDSAT
-283 TQTGTVAPTSD
+283 LTGTVAPTSD
-294 PVVPFGKSYYALDV
+294 PVVSFGKSYYALDV

-317 LIIKDAK
+317 LIIKDAQ

-351 LKEAVASSGTRKVNA
+351 LKETVASSGTRKVNA

-399 VPDDASDAYVDIL
+399 VPDDASDAYIDIL

-424 SNGLSEVSLSSFDF
+424 SNGLSEVSLSSFEF
-438 VPGTYLY
+438 APGTYLY
-445 TLVVNGKVTETRR
+445 TLVVNGKVSETRR

>member
-1 MYFLDEMALFSSIC
+1 
-15 WSIFSIVIFIR
+15 
-26 CEIIN
+26 
-31 FCGKNKG
+31 
-38 KYGVF
+38 
-43 CLCVKKYR
+43 
-51 ISVIFYYELLL
+51 
-62 CYAYLCGNN
+62 
-71 RLKAIKLNNMKTK
+71 
-84 LLASMLV
+84 MLV
-91 FGAMNASAQLTVYHN
+91 IGAMNASAQLTVYHN

-127 AYRDTAYHVSLGLHN
+127 AYCDTAYHVSLGLHN

-209 SVDGR
+209 RVDGR
-214 YAGYFDGNVKITG
+214 YAGYFDGNVKVTG
-227 SLQGDVVNSADVNAK
+227 SLQGNVVNSADVNAK
-242 NTQALRPI
+242 NTQTLRPI

-264 YIVRT
+264 YIVRI

-283 TQTGTVAPTSD
+283 TLTGTVAPISD

-317 LIIKDAK
+317 LIIEDAQ

-351 LKEAVASSGTRKVNA
+351 LKETVAASGTRKVNA

-438 VPGTYLY
+438 APGTYLY
-445 TLVVNGKVTETRR
+445 TLVVNGKVSETRR

>member
-1 MYFLDEMALFSSIC
+1 
-15 WSIFSIVIFIR
+15 
-26 CEIIN
+26 
-31 FCGKNKG
+31 
-38 KYGVF
+38 
-43 CLCVKKYR
+43 
-51 ISVIFYYELLL
+51 
-62 CYAYLCGNN
+62 
-71 RLKAIKLNNMKTK
+71 
-84 LLASMLV
+84 MLV
-91 FGAMNASAQLTVYHN
+91 IGAMNASAQLTVYHN

-127 AYRDTAYHVSLGLHN
+127 AYCDTAYHVSLGLHN

-209 SVDGR
+209 RVDGR
-214 YAGYFDGNVKITG
+214 YAGYFDGNVKVTG
-227 SLQGDVVNSADVNAK
+227 SLQGNVVNSADVNAK
-242 NTQALRPI
+242 NTQTLRPI

-264 YIVRT
+264 YIVRI

-283 TQTGTVAPTSD
+283 TLTGTVAPISD

-317 LIIKDAK
+317 LIIEDAQ

-424 SNGLSEVSLSSFDF
+424 SNGLSEVSLSSFEF
-438 VPGTYLY
+438 APGTYLY
-445 TLVVNGKVTETRR
+445 TLFFNGKVSETRR